1 MDWIIFS
8 FVKAIPPRQK
18 DDLTMNQSE
27 IEAISTVTREL
38 STMLTVEAD
47 HLDSGIH
54 RHIWNQ
60 IQALNKLTEPAQT
73 QQKAADLAGTNG
85 QLRIAK
91 PDTIEIHQTERG
103 YSVEFPYKPSANA
116 IRGFHS
122 LSMAWRSAG
131 LDGRVIWSIPAGK
144 LDQAVEFIEYWYSV
158 KGGSRINYSVEVITL
173 AA

>member
-1 MDWIIFS
+1 MTT
-8 FVKAIPPRQK
+8 AE
-18 DDLTMNQSE
+18 L
-27 IEAISTVTREL
+27 EAIKSVAIEL
-38 STMLTVEAD
+38 TKLLAIEGD
-47 HLDSGIH
+47 HLDTGIC

-60 IQALNKLTEPAQT
+60 IQALNKLIEPAQT
-73 QQKAADLAGTNG
+73 KQKAADLAGTNG
-85 QLRIAK
+85 TLHIAK
-91 PDTIEIHQTERG
+91 PNTIEIHQTDRG

-131 LDGRVIWSIPAGK
+131 LDGRVVWSIPAGK
-144 LDQAVEFIEYWYSV
+144 LNQAVEFIEYWYSV